1 MIDNSIQTTRRG
13 CLRIAAALGLQ
24 QAAGT
29 AMSAPGPARTEAPL
43 LPVLAGRAGVAELRP
58 VVNGHRD
65 LLDLGGLWQFQT
77 DPAGTGE
84 ASGWTRALP
93 APRQL
98 AVPGSWNDQWPDL
111 ATYLGPAWYL
121 RRLELPGHWQDRE
134 LRLRIESAT
143 HAATVWLDGQLLGS
157 HEGGH
162 LPFEFALDE
171 HPALARAL
179 RAGLPLTLAIRVE
192 HEPNPGRVP
201 PGRIGPDDAAG
212 NSPNV
217 AYDFFPYAGLDRRVL
232 LVAVPRVRI
241 VDFHAVTRL
250 QDGTAR
256 VDLVVGTTPG
266 WNGQG
271 RAWLSS
277 GQVRHEVALSFAG
290 GVAHAQLQVP
300 QARLW
305 HPDDPHLYPFRIE
318 LQERAAGERPIDAYT
333 DELGLRTIEV
343 RGDRLLLNGRPIRL
357 RGFGRHEDAAASGRG
372 LNLPVAVQDVS
383 LIRWTGGNSFR
394 TSHYPY
400 SEETLRLAE
409 REGLMVIAETPGVG
423 LHFSDSP
430 AAIDARLLRSRRQ
443 TLELIARDRNRACVI
458 MWSLANEP
466 MDNGYTAAGMKGSV
480 TPGDAYKARGRA
492 YFDTLFDLARSLDAT
507 RPLTVVGAPFSD
519 PSWLARSDVI
529 CLNRYAGW
537 YDRLGRLTA
546 AMADQA
552 AEIDRIHAAS
562 GKPLMF
568 TEFGADALPGH
579 HSADGEP
586 WSEEFQREMIRRY
599 LDLAES
605 RPWIVG
611 LHIWNLAD
619 FRTASALGRAG
630 GINHKGV
637 FTRDR
642 RPKLAAHYLRE
653 RWGAGP
659 PAGAQR

>member
-1 MIDNSIQTTRRG
+1 MSTRRDW
-13 CLRIAAALGLQ
+13 LRMTAALGLQ
-24 QAAGT
+24 QAAARARG
-29 AMSAPGPARTEAPL
+29 AGPGDVHADGSL
-43 LPVLAGRAGVAELRP
+43 KLLAGTSGLAELRP
-58 VVNGHRD
+58 VVNRHRD

-77 DPAGTGE
+77 DPAGVGE
-84 ASGWTRALP
+84 TQGWMHRLP
-93 APRQL
+93 TPRQI

-111 ATYLGPAWYL
+111 AHYLGAAWYL
-121 RRLELPGHWQDRE
+121 TSVELPEGWRE
-134 LRLRIESAT
+134 REIRLRIESAT
-143 HAATVWLDGQLLGS
+143 HAATAWLDGTRLGS

-162 LPFEFALDE
+162 LPFEFALDS
-171 HPALARAL
+171 HPALAASLRSGRA
-179 RAGLPLTLAIRVE
+179 LTLAIRID
-192 HEPNPGRVP
+192 HEPDPLRVP

-232 LVAVPRVRI
+232 LAAVPPVRI
-241 VDFHAVTRL
+241 SDYHAQTRL
-250 QDGTAR
+250 HGADAL
-256 VDLVVGTTPG
+256 VDLVVGATRH
-266 WNGQG
+266 WNGRG

-277 GQVRHEVALSFAG
+277 GTQRHEVALRFVG
-290 GVAHAQLQVP
+290 GQARAQWRVP

-305 HPDDPHLYPFRIE
+305 QPADPHLYRLTIE
-318 LQERAAGERPIDAYT
+318 LADAAVPGRSLDAYS
-333 DELGLRTIEV
+333 DEQGLRTV
-343 RGDRLLLNGRPIRL
+343 QVQGDRLLLNGQPIRL
-357 RGFGRHEDAAASGRG
+357 LGFGRHEDAPGSGRG
-372 LNLPVAVQDVS
+372 LNLPVAVQD
-383 LIRWTGGNSFR
+383 LALLRWTGANSFR

-400 SEETLRLAE
+400 SEETLRMAE
-409 REGLMVIAETPGVG
+409 REGLMVIAETPAVG

-430 AAIDARLLRSRRQ
+430 AAIAARLARAKRQ

-466 MDNGYTAAGMKGSV
+466 MDDGFTAKVMKGPV
-480 TPGDAYKARGRA
+480 VAGNEYQRLGQAFFDA
-492 YFDTLFDLARSLDAT
+492 LFDLARSLDVT
-507 RPLTVVGAPFSD
+507 RPLTVVGAGFSD
-519 PSWLARSDVI
+519 PSWWARSDVI

-537 YDRLGRLTA
+537 YDRLGRLSA

-552 AEIDRIHAAS
+552 REIDRLHAAS

-579 HSADGEP
+579 HSVDAEP
-586 WSEEFQREMIRRY
+586 WSEEFQREMIKRY

-605 RPWIVG
+605 RPWVVG
-611 LHIWNLAD
+611 LHVWNLAD

-653 RWGAGP
+653 RWGGGPAAGLH
-659 PAGAQR
+659 R